1 MNAVAVAIS
10 AAAAASVAQGNELMP
25 LPLGLEARLQKP
37 WKILLLFSMMK
48 NAMRFILATGMA
60 WSMYGPTDVCI
71 SLVLWFFL
79 PDGWIHYAAPLQE
92 LGGTVPLNAL
102 VLVHFYSFVYLVFT
116 FHVVGCHRWD
126 YKIIFTFV
134 VVHYN
139 SRLLWGTGCRLSLSL
154 SPSLPP
160 SLSPCCWNSSLVAAV
175 VEIQTWLL
183 ISFSL
188 DGFKGDILCGISIKL

>member
-10 AAAAASVAQGNELMP
+10 AAAAAASVAQGNELMP

-160 SLSPCCWNSSLVAAV
+160 SHLSLSLPPSLPPSHPA
-175 VEIQTWLL
+175 VEIQAWLL
-183 ISFSL
+183 PL
-188 DGFKGDILCGISIKL
+188 LKFKLGCWFRLA